1 MEKKIDNNKQT
12 PKPRKNQP
20 KKWNEKKKR
29 KKATTEWSGRG
40 KRKLGNGAWKLG
52 KTR

>member
-20 KKWNEKKKR
+20 QKWNEKK
-29 KKATTEWSGRG
+29 TEESHYRME
-40 KRKLGNGAWKLG
+40 R
-52 KTR
+52 TR